1 MLIIDTVAA
10 YLAIIAP
17 SAITIIAALTS
28 LLVAIAKFVAVV
40 KENRGLKDEI
50 VSIARSQ
57 DSKLDAVLKENET
70 LKQNHAELM
79 AAITRLRNKNPE
91 AFKGKDG
98 E

>member
-28 LLVAIAKFVAVV
+28 LVVAIAKFVAVV
-40 KENRGLKDEI
+40 RENKGLKDEI
-50 VSIARSQ
+50 VSIAKRQ
-57 DSKLDAVLKENET
+57 DQKLEAVLKENET

-79 AAITRLRNKNPE
+79 VAITHLRNKPPKANN
-91 AFKGKDG
+91 KDG